1 MDKISALIPK
11 VLAARGLKDQA
22 GASYAVYIAI
32 DWLHSLSVDL
42 AEHCIVT
49 TIKDGVLTIECL
61 NSVAMQEMNQK
72 SAELRSHL
80 NSFDGISVNSILIIR
95 SRNR

>member
-11 VLAARGLKDQA
+11 VLAKRGLKDQA
-22 GASYAVYIAI
+22 GASYAVYLTI
-32 DWLHSLSVDL
+32 DWLHALSVDI

-61 NSVAMQEMNQK
+61 NSVVMQELNQK
-72 SAELRSHL
+72 SDELKSHL
-80 NSFDGISVNSILIIR
+80 NSIDGISISAISIIR